1 MRYQDEF
8 GISEGDFN
16 IQDITTRTGKG
27 YGMDNS
33 GIYVNLK
40 SRNMVGGYVRN
51 FSTGYSDVHISPFYS
66 NGDAVAFRAI
76 AGHELIHA
84 YYYYALPN
92 VKTIYTERV
101 AYKYTHDVYM
111 SEGRFF
117 SGSFNDENSNVELK
131 WLFFG
136 VHILRSIKY
145 LHRIDFIKMT

>member
-1 MRYQDEF
+1 
-8 GISEGDFN
+8 
-16 IQDITTRTGKG
+16 
-27 YGMDNS
+27 MDNS

-111 SEGRFF
+111 SEGRFSAALSTMKTAMWNS
-117 SGSFNDENSNVELK
+117 SGSFWGGAYPSQYQIPSPYR
-131 WLFFG
+131 F
-136 VHILRSIKY
+136 Y
-145 LHRIDFIKMT
+145 